1 MFKDLDSFQFKVFK
15 AAKFVLFVLSIFF
28 ATATILALIFSGND
42 LSGPFFTICFGLA
55 LFFNAMK
62 VNSTLLVAKGKKIKL
77 YQVYKHVF
85 CTARSFFIVLS
96 IFSFV

>member
-42 LSGPFFTICFGLA
+42 LSGPLFPMCFGLA
-55 LFFNAMK
+55 LFLM
-62 VNSTLLVAKGKKIKL
+62 L
-77 YQVYKHVF
+77 
-85 CTARSFFIVLS
+85 
-96 IFSFV
+96 